1 MTSTHASTTLATVTL
16 FPHPPPPTRRTPG
29 KHAPGILIPL
39 PRPTPKPLRLS
50 ATAEQTADAVQE
62 LVTTFFSMGADAR
75 DDALAFVRI
84 RAQKG

>member
-1 MTSTHASTTLATVTL
+1 MTTARILPFPAPATS
-16 FPHPPPPTRRTPG
+16 PRRGPRTNP
-29 KHAPGILIPL
+29 PGILIPL

>member
-1 MTSTHASTTLATVTL
+1 MIDRTARILPFTAPAT
-16 FPHPPPPTRRTPG
+16 PTRRG
-29 KHAPGILIPL
+29 
-39 PRPTPKPLRLS
+39 PRTNPPATIHPFPKPTPKPLRLS